1 VTFLEILITFLRHVT
16 MRI

>member
-1 VTFLEILITFLRHVT
+1 VTFLEILITLVRHVT